1 MRQERGSASQL
12 GRGLGGAA
20 DDALDLAERGDGAG
34 RHGRTPP
41 RRLGRDGPRLRRAGR
56 LRPVGRQARRRLR
69 GKGKRANINGYIAM
83 LSYRKYMIVTNRSMS
98 LRTLVAIFMH
108 HN

>member
-1 MRQERGSASQL
+1 MENNSQLLHLHCERHIQQERGSASQL

-34 RHGRTPP
+34 RHGRTTP
-41 RRLGRDGPRLRRAGR
+41 RHLGRDGPRLRRAGR

-69 GKGKRANINGYIAM
+69 GKGKA
-83 LSYRKYMIVTNRSMS
+83 RKYKS
-98 LRTLVAIFMH
+98 
-108 HN
+108 